1 MVSVLDQARP
11 GERILVVSY
20 GFGAGSDAI
29 ALTVTDAIEAYQK
42 TNVPLRTLLEDKYY
56 VDYGT
61 SIKYE
66 FKYLRPD
73 YALTAYL

>member
-1 MVSVLDQARP
+1 M
-11 GERILVVSY
+11 
-20 GFGAGSDAI
+20 
-29 ALTVTDAIEAYQK
+29 TVTDAIEAYQK